1 MSVYVWPAGSHGAGC
16 DGSPGACGLN
26 LPSSQQWKV
35 TGVTSAENVKVTVR
49 SVVSSCSTPGP
60 ERIVTT
66 GGGATIQV
74 YASGVDSIFPAAS
87 TARRRSVCEP
97 RVRSENCS
105 GEVQEFQDVVESRA
119 HSKVRSAAGVRLS
132 LPLNVKVATVSSVPF
147 SGPVTNWELGSVVS
161 ALSWTSHS

>member
-35 TGVTSAENVKVTVR
+35 TGETSAEKVKVAVR
-49 SVVSSCSTPGP
+49 SVDSSCSTPGP

-74 YASGVDSIFPAAS
+74 YASGVDSMLPAAS
-87 TARRRSVCEP
+87 MARRRSVCEP
-97 RVRSENCS
+97 RVRSEYCS
-105 GEVQEFQDVVESRA
+105 GEVHEFQDVVESRA
-119 HSKVRSAAGVRLS
+119 HSKVRSSAGVRLS
-132 LPLNVKVATVSSVPF
+132 VPLKVKIASWSSVPF
-147 SGPVTNWELGSVVS
+147 SGPEVNSELGGG
-161 ALSWTSHS
+161 